1 VATRTL
7 VVKGHDGEGNLVS
20 LELPVEVV
28 TDTPPTDPMLVGWSM
43 SDEPHPG
50 VCGVSRIYDW
60 QDNDL
65 ATAVNTHKV
74 RRIGLTSK
82 DDTKS
87 GAEVVRRIKDVLRRF
102 PGLEV
107 DYAHE
112 NEVDRADHRGG
123 SDASIKAWCAEHKVI
138 QDAIH
143 AAFPADGSQGKVKT
157 AIDLT
162 AYATRQLGVGE
173 KMLVELKRIGALP
186 DVLAASMYP
195 AGRNDNPA
203 TESPMADFIDL
214 FVDLA
219 AKYGIGYVSC
229 WEIGT
234 PVSTRYDRPT
244 LVTKWVR
251 RLRDY
256 SAQRGVVARDFI
268 YWDQQKSGGPPNP
281 FKFDGSTPTVQGAT
295 QKALLAA

>member
-1 VATRTL
+1 MTAATAVLEATL
-7 VVKGHDGEGNLVS
+7 SDGTK
-20 LELPVEVV
+20 V
-28 TDTPPTDPMLVGWSM
+28 TAQTSVDVTPAQSAMLVGWSM

-50 VCGVSRIYDW
+50 QCGVSRIYDW
-60 QDNDL
+60 QDSDL

-74 RRIGLTSK
+74 KRAALSSK
-82 DDTKS
+82 DDTTS

-107 DYAHE
+107 DYCHE

-123 SDASIKAWCAEHKVI
+123 SDASIKAWCAEHKGI
-138 QDAIH
+138 QDAVH
-143 AAFPADGSQGKVKT
+143 AAALPGVKT

-162 AYATRQLGVGE
+162 AYATRELGLGE
-173 KMLVELKRIGALP
+173 KFLAELQRIGALP

-195 AGRNDNPA
+195 AGRKDSPA
-203 TESPMADFIDL
+203 TESPMADHIDI

-219 AKYGIGYVSC
+219 VKYGIRYVSC

-256 SAQRGVVARDFI
+256 SAQRGVIARDFI
-268 YWDQQKSGGPPNP
+268 YWDQEKAGGPKNP
-281 FKFDGSTPTVQGAT
+281 FKYDGSTPTVQGAT

>member
-1 VATRTL
+1 MTAKTAVATVTL
-7 VVKGHDGEGNLVS
+7 DDGTTLTAQTTVNVFD
-20 LELPVEVV
+20 P
-28 TDTPPTDPMLVGWSM
+28 PPTDPMLVGWSM

-60 QDNDL
+60 QDSDL
-65 ATAVNTHKV
+65 PTAVNTHRVK
-74 RRIGLTSK
+74 RIGLTSK
-82 DDTKS
+82 DDTTNP
-87 GAEVVRRIKDVLRRF
+87 AEVGRRIRDVLRRF

-112 NEVDRADHRGG
+112 NEVDRADHRA
-123 SDASIKAWCAEHKVI
+123 DDIPRWAAEHKAI

-143 AAFPADGSQGKVKT
+143 VAFPADGSQGKVKT

-162 AYATRQLGVGE
+162 AYATRELGVGRR
-173 KMLVELKRIGALP
+173 MLLELQRIGALP

-195 AGRNDNPA
+195 AGRKDSPA
-203 TESPMADFIDL
+203 TESPMADHIDI

-219 AKYGIGYVSC
+219 AEFGIRYVSC

-234 PVSTRYDRPT
+234 PVSTKYDRPT
-244 LVTKWVR
+244 LVAKWVR

-256 SAQRGVVARDFI
+256 SASKGVVARDFI
-268 YWDQQKSGGPPNP
+268 YWDQEKADGRIKNP
-281 FKFDGSTPTVQGAT
+281 FKYDGSTATAQGAT
-295 QKALLAA
+295 QRALLAA

>member
-1 VATRTL
+1 
-7 VVKGHDGEGNLVS
+7 
-20 LELPVEVV
+20 
-28 TDTPPTDPMLVGWSM
+28 MLVGWSM

-60 QDNDL
+60 QDSDL
-65 ATAVNTHKV
+65 ATAVNTHRVK
-74 RRIGLTSK
+74 RIGLTSK
-82 DDTKS
+82 DDTTNP
-87 GAEVVRRIKDVLRRF
+87 AEVVRRIRDVLRRF

-112 NEVDRADHRGG
+112 NEVDRADHRA
-123 SDASIKAWCAEHKVI
+123 DDIPRWAAEHKAI

-162 AYATRQLGVGE
+162 AYATRELGVGRR
-173 KMLVELKRIGALP
+173 MLVELQRIGALP

-195 AGRNDNPA
+195 AGRKDSPA
-203 TESPMADFIDL
+203 TESPMADHIDI

-219 AKYGIGYVSC
+219 AEFGIRYVSC

-234 PVSTRYDRPT
+234 PSPPNMTGPPWSPNGSEGSATTPRPRASSPATSSTGTKRRPT
-244 LVTKWVR
+244 GGSKTRSSTTGPQPRHRARRRGLSSPPEQHQTILEKAVR
-251 RLRDY
+251 
-256 SAQRGVVARDFI
+256 
-268 YWDQQKSGGPPNP
+268 
-281 FKFDGSTPTVQGAT
+281 
-295 QKALLAA
+295 